1 MSFDFLP
8 AEISGVY
15 LGKFP
20 QTPLCNPYPLPPT
33 PCIYSL
39 HLVPTPYPY
48 SLHLLPTP
56 TPSSDVGDVGGEAA
70 PGSPPVS

>member
-20 QTPLCNPYPLPPT
+20 QTPRCK
-33 PCIYSL
+33 
-39 HLVPTPYPY
+39 
-48 SLHLLPTP
+48 
-56 TPSSDVGDVGGEAA
+56 SDVGDVGGEAS
-70 PGSPPVS
+70 PGSPLVSDSGKIG